1 MASTP
6 IEVNQ
11 IYPLVNE
18 VFQQITG
25 RTDLKAV
32 DTASLVSMGTEI
44 ENLGKTDIWLNTLA
58 RRIGYTIDGYRVY
71 HNKFADLHRTQ
82 LEWGALVQKLY
93 AEMPDAVED
102 DMYNVGKMDG
112 QALDHYIINNP
123 KVKQKIFDK
132 EAPYSFFITMQD
144 RFLKEAFLNAS
155 NMAGLINQIFG
166 KVQNKIEVV
175 LEELGRTAIN
185 NMILN
190 IEDKQNYKLVTMYNS
205 ATGKSITPANAL
217 FDPDFLRYATGI
229 MNNVTRKFE
238 TMSTLYNAE
247 GKDRFTP
254 VADQKFYMLADFLTQ
269 IETVVQYAA
278 FNPQYVNKTPDMAV
292 PYWQGVKEAEKI
304 NDFGTLSKV
313 IGKTGTKTKTVEN
326 VVGVLF
332 DREAAGT
339 FRQEEL
345 VLTTPVNARGAYYN
359 TFWHENQLW
368 FNDLGEN
375 SVIFTLS

>member
-1 MASTP
+1 MPSTP
-6 IEVNQ
+6 IQVNQ

-71 HNKFADLHRTQ
+71 HNKFDDLHRTQ
-82 LEWGALVQKLY
+82 LEWGAVVQKLY

-102 DMYNVGKMDG
+102 DMYNVGQMDG

-144 RFLKEAFLNAS
+144 KFLKEAFLNAS

-205 ATGKSITPANAL
+205 ATGKTITPATAL

-254 VADQKFYMLADFLTQ
+254 VADQRFYMLADFLTQ

-292 PYWQGVKEAEKI
+292 PYWQGVKEADKV

-313 IGKTGTKTKTVEN
+313 VGKVGTKTKTVEN

-345 VLTTPVNARGAYYN
+345 VLTTPINARGAYYN

>member
-1 MASTP
+1 
-6 IEVNQ
+6 
-11 IYPLVNE
+11 
-18 VFQQITG
+18 
-25 RTDLKAV
+25 
-32 DTASLVSMGTEI
+32 
-44 ENLGKTDIWLNTLA
+44 
-58 RRIGYTIDGYRVY
+58 
-71 HNKFADLHRTQ
+71 
-82 LEWGALVQKLY
+82 
-93 AEMPDAVED
+93 
-102 DMYNVGKMDG
+102 
-112 QALDHYIINNP
+112 
-123 KVKQKIFDK
+123 
-132 EAPYSFFITMQD
+132 MQD

-155 NMAGLINQIFG
+155 NMAGLIKQIFG

-205 ATGKSITPANAL
+205 ATGKAITPANAL

-238 TMSTLYNAE
+238 TMSVLYNAE

-254 VADQKFYMLADFLTQ
+254 VADQRFYMLADFLTQ

-278 FNPQYVNKTPDMAV
+278 FNPQYVTKTPDMAV

-313 IGKTGTKTKTVEN
+313 VGKVGTKTKTVEN